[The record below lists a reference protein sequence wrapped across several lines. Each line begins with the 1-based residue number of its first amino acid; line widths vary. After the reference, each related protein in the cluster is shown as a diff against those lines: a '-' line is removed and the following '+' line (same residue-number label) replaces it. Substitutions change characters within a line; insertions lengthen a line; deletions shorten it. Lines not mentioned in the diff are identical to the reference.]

1 MSSNA
6 KYRERIQGLLDEL
19 NEGLYERES
28 IMASTLLTVLSGQSV
43 FLYGPPGTAKS
54 LVARRISSVFENS
67 SYFEYLMQ
75 RFSTPED
82 VFGPISIS
90 ELKKDNYVRKTENYL
105 PTADFA
111 FLDEIWKSSPA
122 ILNTLLTIIN
132 EKRFKNGNEVV
143 QVPLKAL
150 ISASNEFPQPN
161 SGLDAL
167 YDRFITRLI
176 VNPMEDIDNFHKMIS
191 SNDVKSF
198 IEPSNPIT
206 MDEWKEISVRS
217 AEITISDESFAA
229 IDYIKREIYE
239 FNLKREMSPIYVSD
253 RRWQKAMVLLKTSA
267 LLNDRSEVTPDDI
280 LILSDCLWSSEEDS
294 GVVLKIVC
302 DSYLESKL
310 DKSGIDKWIS
320 DYQVAINDIES
331 YKDDKIAELKK
342 RLSNNKDF
350 IEIGNS
356 PGYFQ
361 KTFGNNR
368 SNLSSISAKDAGDR
382 LEIILTD
389 VYGSPQSIDVDY
401 ETLSK
406 KNEQELK
413 INGYS
418 LYIRK
423 YSDGTVNIE
432 CQNGDLRFILPKEYI
447 SFSFPPI
454 YKQNLLN
461 LKDSLDSLVDSFTN
475 SVEGI
480 SVDDQL
486 FLSSRCIE
494 GIQDS
499 LISMLE
505 SLESYSDEI
514 TQRCNSM

>member
-1 MSSNA
+1 MSSDA

-132 EKRFKNGNEVV
+132 EKRFKNGNEMV

-167 YDRFITRLI
+167 YDRFITRI
-176 VNPMEDIDNFHKMIS
+176 VVNPMEDVENFHKMIS
-191 SNDVKSF
+191 TNDVKSF
-198 IEPSNPIT
+198 IQPSKPIT
-206 MDEWKEISVRS
+206 IAEWKDISSRS
-217 AEITISDESFAA
+217 ASILISEESFAA
-229 IDYIKREIYE
+229 IDYIKRAIYE
-239 FNLKREMSPIYVSD
+239 FNLKREMPPIYVSD

-267 LLNDRSEVTPDDI
+267 LLNDRTDVSLNDV

-294 GVVLKIVC
+294 EVILKIVC
-302 DSYLESKL
+302 DSYLISML
-310 DKSGIDKWIS
+310 DKVDIDKWIS
-320 DYQVAINDIES
+320 DYQEALQDIES
-331 YKDDKIAELKK
+331 YKDERVANLKDK
-342 RLSNNKDF
+342 LSKNKDY
-350 IEIGNS
+350 IEIGGNS
-356 PGYFQ
+356 GFF
-361 KTFGNNR
+361 KSTFNNNR
-368 SNLSSISAKDAGDR
+368 TNITAKDAGDH
-382 LEIILTD
+382 LELIITD
-389 VYGSPQSIDVDY
+389 SNGSCQSIDIGYD
-401 ETLSK
+401 TLVK
-406 KNEQELK
+406 KNEQQLEF
-413 INGYS
+413 NGYS
-418 LYIRK
+418 FSIRK
-423 YSDGTVNIE
+423 YSDGTIHINCNNLYDE
-432 CQNGDLRFILPKEYI
+432 LRFILPKEYI
-447 SFSFPPI
+447 DFDFPPT
-454 YKQNLLN
+454 YKKNLLN
-461 LKDSLDSLVDSFTN
+461 LKDRLDSVVDSITG
-475 SVEGI
+475 SVEKI
-480 SVDDQL
+480 SFDDQM
-486 FLSSRCIE
+486 FISSRCQG

-499 LISMLE
+499 LISLIE
-505 SLESYSDEI
+505 SLEAYSEEI
-514 TQRCNSM
+514 TKLCNSM